1 MLLNSRR
8 PEVSMSPKIVT
19 PNTVRFLWVNMARG
33 RLQMPGIRL
42 KAYLSV
48 SHNVM
53 YGKHVY
59 M

>member
-1 MLLNSRR
+1 
-8 PEVSMSPKIVT
+8 MSPKSVT
-19 PNTVRFLWVNMARG
+19 PNTVRFLWVNMVRG